1 MDKVRCNSYCRS
13 TVVISTTIYSSTYS
27 YYLCVVPVRRLRA
40 ENLQAFWPGMEA
52 MMGLT
57 GSSATLLNAF
67 YSVWNTFDTLP
78 EEFDSSLWADKIRSK
93 GLQGNIF
100 YPLRPELIEST
111 YYHYRATKDPSV
123 GCLLTILL
131 YRCSI
136 YSNYYCCSGYSPEST
151 S

>member
-1 MDKVRCNSYCRS
+1 
-13 TVVISTTIYSSTYS
+13 
-27 YYLCVVPVRRLRA
+27 
-40 ENLQAFWPGMEA
+40 MEA

-123 GCLLTILL
+123 GCSLTILL
-131 YRCSI
+131 YR
-136 YSNYYCCSGYSPEST
+136 YSVYNYYCCSGYLLEWISST
-151 S
+151 RWRNTPKRRVDMRGQYE